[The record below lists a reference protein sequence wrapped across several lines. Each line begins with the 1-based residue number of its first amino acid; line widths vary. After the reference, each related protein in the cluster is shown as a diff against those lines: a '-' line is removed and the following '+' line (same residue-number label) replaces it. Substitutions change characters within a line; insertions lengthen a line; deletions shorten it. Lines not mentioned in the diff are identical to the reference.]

1 MRKSLP
7 TCIPDIL
14 RAAFSQSTEPW
25 FSGASRLM
33 ATVIWEEMANEG
45 FTPANYGTH
54 RWLKKDPTTNR
65 ILFARLDLGN
75 SFECL
80 IESLPRSSRA
90 PYEEGGLVFSKCFST
105 DADLDVLQSALSL
118 IASVPSLYATVA
130 QYLRALHI
138 LESPG
143 VDYDVSHSDPGVP
156 FSIFASVPLFE
167 RKGRLRLAESIIH
180 ECMHLQLTMA
190 EEVLPLVE
198 APEVRLFSP
207 WRQTLRPVTGVLHGF
222 YVFAVVHEFFRD
234 LSLTGSL
241 TSDES
246 VFVSE
251 RCRQIRDEAAQ
262 VGFLASA
269 EGLTDNGRS
278 LVRHLNR
285 CLDL

>member
-1 MRKSLP
+1 
-7 TCIPDIL
+7 
-14 RAAFSQSTEPW
+14 
-25 FSGASRLM
+25 M
-33 ATVIWEEMANEG
+33 ATVVWEEIAHHG

-54 RWLKKDPTTNR
+54 RWLEKDPTVDR
-65 ILFARLDLGN
+65 IHFARLDLGN

-90 PYEEGGLVFSKCFST
+90 PYEEAGLIFSKCFST
-105 DADLDVLQSALSL
+105 EANLDVLQSALSL
-118 IASVPSLYATVA
+118 IASVPSLHATVA
-130 QYLRALHI
+130 QYLRSLHI

-143 VDYDVSHSDPGVP
+143 ADYDVSHSDPGVP

-180 ECMHLQLTMA
+180 ECMHLQLTIT

-222 YVFAVVHEFFRD
+222 YVFAVVHEFFRV

-246 VFVSE
+246 VFVSM
-251 RCRQIRDEAAQ
+251 RRRQIVEEVAQ
-262 VGFLASA
+262 VAFLGST
-269 EGLTDNGRS
+269 EGLTDDGRC
-278 LVRHLNR
+278 LVRYLNR